1 MNFLDY
7 LVLPLGYVMKFCYGL
22 ISNYGVAIILFT
34 LISKIILIPVS
45 VWVHKNSIK
54 MVKVQPAINRIKAK
68 FYGDADTIG
77 DEQMKLYKK
86 EKYNPLASLFPLIIQ
101 IILLLGFIRVI
112 YHPLNFLTSLSPDA
126 IQALIKFTDGLG
138 INGFDAN
145 AGSVQ
150 LAVVEAIKQFP
161 EMFRG
166 VTVSGIDDMSAVVDT
181 VSGLN
186 MSLFGLPLSDIPSVV
201 GGITFISP
209 LIAGLSSFILC
220 VVQNKSNV
228 LQAEQSKAGKYGT
241 MAFSVG
247 LSLYLGF
254 FVPMG
259 VALYWTFSNLFA
271 IVQLFIL
278 NAVINPKKYVDYEE
292 LEASRQELA
301 ALDGLGEKKRGLFSK
316 DENAKREKA
325 DYKRF
330 FKIVNKHLVFYSE
343 SNGFYKYFEGVI
355 GEILRRTNVSVHYIT
370 SDPND
375 QIFELAKTEPKIKP
389 YYIGE
394 RKLITLFMKMDAD
407 VVVMTMSDLGNYHY
421 KRSYVRN
428 DIEYVYMFHYP
439 LSTHMVL
446 HTGALNHY
454 DTILCVG
461 DFQFDEIRKTEEIY
475 GLPEKKLI
483 SCGYGQLEKL
493 NAAYE
498 KMPKEKRARP
508 KVLIAP
514 SWQTDNILDSCID
527 ELLGELLGKGF
538 DVYVRPHPEYV
549 KRYKPRM
556 DAIVEKYSDYKGG
569 DLFFELDFTSNSSIF
584 DSDAV
589 ISDWSGTA
597 YEFSFVTLKPAVF
610 VDTPPKIHNPEYTKL
625 GIEPLELTLRD
636 EMGIRVKPG
645 EMAGLAE
652 RLSSLF
658 DEGDAFNEKI
668 LALRNKYIANFGRS
682 SEVAYKY
689 LVSAMKAQS
698 DKKKQND

>member
-1 MNFLDY
+1 MNFFDY
-7 LVLPLGYVMKFCYGL
+7 LVMPLGYVMKFCYGL
-22 ISNYGVAIILFT
+22 IANYGVAIILFT
-34 LISKIILIPVS
+34 LLSKIILIPIS

-77 DEQMKLYKK
+77 DETMKLYKK

-101 IILLLGFIRVI
+101 IVLLIGFIRVI
-112 YHPLNFLTSLSPDA
+112 YHPLNFLTNLSQDVIQSL
-126 IQALIKFTDGLG
+126 ITFTGTLG
-138 INGFDAN
+138 IAGFN
-145 AGSVQ
+145 PEAGSVQ
-150 LAVVEAIKQFP
+150 LAVVEAIKSSP
-161 EMFRG
+161 DLFRTAQIAG
-166 VTVSGIDDMSAVVDT
+166 ADMSAVVDT
-181 VSGLN
+181 VSGLHMN
-186 MSLFGLPLSDIPSVV
+186 FFGLSLSDIPSVV
-201 GGITFISP
+201 GGVTLASP
-209 LIAGLSSFILC
+209 LIAGLSSLILC
-220 VVQNKSNV
+220 LVQNKSNV
-228 LQAEQSKAGKYGT
+228 LQSEQSKTGKYGT

-259 VALYWTFSNLFA
+259 VALYWTFSNMFA

-278 NAVINPKKYVDYEE
+278 NAVINPKKFVDYEE
-292 LEASRQELA
+292 LEASRKELA
-301 ALDGLGEKKRGLFSK
+301 ALDSLGAKKSGLFSK

-355 GEILRRTNVSVHYIT
+355 GELLRRTNVSIHYIT

-375 QIFELAKTEPKIKP
+375 KIFELAKTEPKIKP

-394 RKLITLFMKMDAD
+394 KKLITLFMKMDAD

-421 KRSYVRN
+421 KRSYVRD

-446 HTGALNHY
+446 HTGALDHY

-498 KMPKEKRARP
+498 EMPKVKRDRP

-556 DAIVEKYSDYKGG
+556 DAIVERYADYKGG

-610 VDTPPKIHNPEYTKL
+610 VDTPPKIHNPEYVKL
-625 GIEPLELTLRD
+625 GIEPLELSLRD

-652 RLSSLF
+652 RLSALF
-658 DEGDAFNEKI
+658 GEGDAFSEKI
-668 LALRNKYIANFGRS
+668 LSLREKYIANFGQS
-682 SEVAYKY
+682 SDVAYKY

-698 DKKKQND
+698 DKKKNS

>member
-1 MNFLDY
+1 MNFFDY
-7 LVLPLGYVMKFCYGL
+7 LVMPLGYVMKFCYGL
-22 ISNYGVAIILFT
+22 IANYGVAIILFT
-34 LISKIILIPVS
+34 LLSKIILIPIS

-54 MVKVQPAINRIKAK
+54 MVKIQPAINRIKAK

-77 DEQMKLYKK
+77 DETMKLYKQ
-86 EKYNPLASLFPLIIQ
+86 EKYNPLASLIPLIIQ
-101 IILLLGFIRVI
+101 IVLLIGFIRVI
-112 YHPLNFLTSLSPDA
+112 YHPLNFLTSLSQDV
-126 IQALIKFTDGLG
+126 IQSLITFTGTLG
-138 INGFDAN
+138 IAGFN
-145 AGSVQ
+145 PEAGSVQ
-150 LAVVEAIKQFP
+150 LAVVEAIKSSP
-161 EMFRG
+161 ELFRTAPIAG
-166 VTVSGIDDMSAVVDT
+166 ADMSAVVDT
-181 VSGLN
+181 VSGLHMN
-186 MSLFGLPLSDIPSVV
+186 LFGISLSDIPSVV
-201 GGITFISP
+201 GGVTLASP
-209 LIAGLSSFILC
+209 VIAGLSSWILC
-220 VVQNKSNV
+220 MVQNKSNV
-228 LQAEQSKAGKYGT
+228 LQSEQSKGNKYGT

-278 NAVINPKKYVDYEE
+278 NAVINPKKFVDYEE
-292 LEASRQELA
+292 LEASREELA
-301 ALDGLGEKKRGLFSK
+301 ALDSLGAKKSGLFSK

-355 GEILRRTNVSVHYIT
+355 GEILRRTNVSIHYIT

-375 QIFELAKTEPKIKP
+375 RIFELAKTEPKIKP

-394 RKLITLFMKMDAD
+394 KKLITLFMKMDAD

-421 KRSYVRN
+421 KRSYVRD

-446 HTGALNHY
+446 HTGALDHY

-498 KMPKEKRARP
+498 KMTKVSREKP

-556 DAIVEKYSDYKGG
+556 DAIVERYADYKGG

-610 VDTPPKIHNPEYTKL
+610 VDTPPKIHNPEYVKL
-625 GIEPLELTLRD
+625 GIEPLELSLRD

-645 EMAGLAE
+645 EMSGLAE
-652 RLSSLF
+652 RLSELLG
-658 DEGDAFNEKI
+658 EGDAFSEKI
-668 LALRNKYIANFGRS
+668 LSLREKYIANFGKS

-689 LVSAMKAQS
+689 LVSAMKTQS
-698 DKKKQND
+698 DKKKNS